1 MEILDNL
8 RNEIKTLSAKIEE
21 VSKKVEQPP
30 VVRIDTEKLAAAVTR
45 KLDNHTSSGETVAK
59 RIEAAAARIPRE
71 IKNQYGIDPSTR
83 MLLIVMTALVLVAV
97 GVGYLATPRILEQQL
112 LRQSGKID
120 RQAQTIENQA
130 FEIEYYRSR
139 NPKTA
144 AQFDKEYRSR

>member
-8 RNEIKTLSAKIEE
+8 RNDIKTLSAKIEE

-45 KLDNHTSSGETVAK
+45 KLDNHTSSGEAVAK
-59 RIEAAAARIPRE
+59 RIEATAAQIPRE

-83 MLLIVMTALVLVAV
+83 TLLIVVTVLVLAAI

-112 LRQSGKID
+112 LRQSEKID
-120 RQAQTIENQA
+120 RQTQIIENQD

-144 AQFDKEYRSR
+144 AQFDREYRSR

>member
-8 RNEIKTLSAKIEE
+8 RNEIKILSAKIEE

-45 KLDNHTSSGETVAK
+45 KLDNYTSSGETVAK
-59 RIEAAAARIPRE
+59 RIEATAARIPRE

-83 MLLIVMTALVLVAV
+83 TLLIVVTALVLAAV

-112 LRQSGKID
+112 LRQSEEIE
-120 RQAQTIENQA
+120 RQAQIIENQD

-139 NPKTA
+139 NPRTA

>member
-8 RNEIKTLSAKIEE
+8 RNDIKALSAKIEE

-30 VVRIDTEKLAAAVTR
+30 VVKIDTDKLATAVTR
-45 KLDNHTSSGETVAK
+45 KLDNYTTSGETVAK
-59 RIEAAAARIPRE
+59 RIEAAAARIPQE

-83 MLLIVMTALVLVAV
+83 TLAIVVIALVLVAV

-112 LRQSGKID
+112 LRQSEKID
-120 RQAQTIENQA
+120 RQAQIIDNRE

-139 NPKTA
+139 NPRTA
-144 AQFDKEYRSR
+144 AQFDKEYRQR

>member
-8 RNEIKTLSAKIEE
+8 RNDIKTLSAKIEE

-30 VVRIDTEKLAAAVTR
+30 VVKIDTDKLATAVTR
-45 KLDNHTSSGETVAK
+45 KLDNYTSSGETVAK
-59 RIEAAAARIPRE
+59 RIEAAADRIPRE

-83 MLLIVMTALVLVAV
+83 TLMIVVTALVLAAV
-97 GVGYLATPRILEQQL
+97 GVGYLATPRILEQQV
-112 LRQSGKID
+112 LRQSEKID
-120 RQAQTIENQA
+120 RQAQIIDNRE

-139 NPKTA
+139 NPRTA

>member
-8 RNEIKTLSAKIEE
+8 RNDIKTLSAKIEE

-30 VVRIDTEKLAAAVTR
+30 VVKIDTEKLATAVTR
-45 KLDNHTSSGETVAK
+45 KLDNYTSSGETVAK
-59 RIEAAAARIPRE
+59 RIEAAANRIPRE

-83 MLLIVMTALVLVAV
+83 TLMIVVTALVLAAV
-97 GVGYLATPRILEQQL
+97 GVGYLATPRILEQQV
-112 LRQSGKID
+112 LRQSEKID
-120 RQAQTIENQA
+120 RQAQIIDNRE

-139 NPKTA
+139 NPRTA